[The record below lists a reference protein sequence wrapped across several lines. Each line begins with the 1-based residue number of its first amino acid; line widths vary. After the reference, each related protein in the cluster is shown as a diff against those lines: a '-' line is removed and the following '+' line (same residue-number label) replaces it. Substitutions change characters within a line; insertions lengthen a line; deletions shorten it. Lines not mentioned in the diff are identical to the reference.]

1 MKRLFRLLT
10 AGLLALALAGCISPT
25 MYVDPGLPA
34 ASKADLT
41 PRSSPQ
47 PIQFLYEFQTR
58 GSANARATDST
69 KERALTVMKDS
80 GLFSAI
86 STEPQP
92 NQRRLTV
99 VINNVP
105 ITKDAVS
112 QGFGTGLTFGLIGST
127 VTDGYECS
135 AVLTVPGAQ
144 PLTLQFKHAIHTTIG
159 NTTPPPGMTPEPSP
173 QDAVTKLVN
182 QLMWSILRD
191 ASKSNLL

>member
-1 MKRLFRLLT
+1 MRHLLRLLT
-10 AGLLALALAGCISPT
+10 AGLISIVLTGCISPT
-25 MYVDPGLPA
+25 MYVDPGLPP
-34 ASKADLT
+34 ASKADLA
-41 PRSSPQ
+41 RSEQQ

-69 KERALTVMKDS
+69 KERALAVMKDS
-80 GLFSAI
+80 GLFSAV
-86 STEPQP
+86 SAEPQA

-105 ITKDAVS
+105 ITKDAAS

-144 PLTLQFKHAIHTTIG
+144 PLTMQFKHAIHTTIG
-159 NTTPPPGMTPEPSP
+159 NTTPPAGMTPEPSP
-173 QDAVTKLVN
+173 EDAVTKLVN